1 MNKSLRFRIFSA
13 CALVSI
19 LCLSAAHLGWAQIN
33 SGSISGTIV
42 DSQKGVVVDANVKAR
57 DLETNKEYETTSDS
71 SGLFRFNLL
80 PSGTYHLE
88 ISKTG
93 FRKLILDH
101 VGVSVGAD
109 QGLGVL
115 QLEVGEITTSVEVSS
130 STPLIESTQ
139 AQVTTA
145 ISVDTLTTF
154 PGILEN
160 QGLDFLA
167 LSVPGVVNNRD
178 LGFSNTNGTGFAVN
192 GLRGRSNDQQ
202 IDGQNNNDNSVAGP
216 SLAVSDPEF
225 VSEYQ
230 ITTSNFGAEYGRN
243 SGSVVNIVT
252 KSGSNNLHGSLY
264 GTESNQR
271 FDALSSNQKA
281 YEGLTKVPTV
291 NDLFLGGTVGGPIIK
306 DKLFFFGGDNAEI
319 LNQGSVFGT
328 GLLTP
333 TPAGIATLAACY
345 PGSPG
350 VTALQNYGPWS
361 IKGGNPSQQGTA
373 QLVDLGT
380 CTGVEENGI
389 QRTLPTDSRQYNF
402 VVKLD
407 FQTAKNQFYGRY
419 IYSKTNFF
427 NVDPGSGGAAAGYSY
442 NEPGLS
448 QDYGFSWTRNIN
460 SHMANEFRASYG
472 RINVDFG
479 SNNLGNTIPP
489 QTNLESALANI
500 IFNDTK
506 LLTFGPLTNLPQGRI
521 VNTYQGQDNWTYFK
535 GRNSFKAGIN
545 FTYQRSPN
553 AFLPNVNGQYRFSDY
568 GQLAADVPNRIRI
581 ASGNPNLDFREKD
594 TFLYF
599 QDDIKLTSS
608 LTINAGLT
616 WSYYGQ
622 PANLFHNLTT
632 KSQQSS
638 TPLWDPSLPL
648 SVTTFPSIPAPKNSF
663 GPNIGFAWSPGK
675 SRFSSGGGKT
685 VIRGGY
691 RLAYDPP
698 FYNIYLNISSAA
710 PNVLLNTLSGATA
723 ASNPMPADPHGPNV
737 RAALAP
743 FLLTGIFDPR
753 TFNETS
759 ITPNFGPDRVHSWS
773 LGVQQE
779 VAKNSVLEVRY
790 VGNHGSNLFQSI
802 NGNPYILGLATN
814 YPNLVPA
821 GETPCPT
828 ADAAVPLAVGRV
840 NCNLGVVRERT
851 NTGYS
856 NYQALQTELRLTH
869 VWNQLT
875 LKSAYTFS
883 KTLDNSSEIFATGG
897 AGGTNAFAQS
907 QVNYTGQEYGIS
919 GLDFPNNW
927 ALTVIEDLPMYRSQ
941 HGFVGHTLGGWSVS
955 AIYTLSSGQP
965 YTPSQGALNCGSG
978 GGACEAA
985 NSSNPYDP
993 AFNGAFVGADGAL
1006 RPYWGN
1012 PAAPASSVGIYAGD
1026 ACSIYAVT
1034 GAEPICQVSPTTLVS
1049 LNGIN
1054 ATSQPIGS
1062 YTPQVVSKSQV
1073 RFIANTAMANSI
1085 FGTPFGNVGRNVLR
1099 DFHTNQ
1105 INIGIFKTTN
1115 ITERVRV
1122 QFHADFI
1129 NALNHPNYQSID
1141 PFIDDAGLN
1150 SEFTGF
1156 ANPYVQNGGIPGLN
1170 VGRSIRFGLKL
1181 AF

>member
-19 LCLSAAHLGWAQIN
+19 LCLSAAHLSWAQIN

-130 STPLIESTQ
+130 SAPLIESTQ

-333 TPAGIATLAACY
+333 TPAGIATLASCY
-345 PGSPG
+345 AGSPG

-361 IKGGNPSQQGTA
+361 IKGGNPTQQGTA

-419 IYSKTNFF
+419 IYSNTNFF

-535 GRNSFKAGIN
+535 GRNAFKAGVN

-553 AFLPNVNGQYRFSDY
+553 AFLPNVNGQYRFTDY
-568 GQLAADVPNRIRI
+568 GQLSADVPNRIRI

-594 TFLYF
+594 TFLYV
-599 QDDIKLTSS
+599 QDDVKLTSS

-622 PANLFHNLTT
+622 PANLFHTLTT

-638 TPLWDPSLPL
+638 TPLWDPTLPL

-675 SRFSSGGGKT
+675 SLFSSGGGKT

-710 PNVLLNTLSGATA
+710 PNVLLNTLTGTA
-723 ASNPMPADPHGPNV
+723 ATSNPMPADPHGPNV

-743 FLLTGIFDPR
+743 FLTTGIFDPR
-753 TFNETS
+753 SFNYTS
-759 ITPNFGPDRVHSWS
+759 ITHNFGPDKVHSWS

-779 VAKNSVLEVRY
+779 LAKNAVLEVRY
-790 VGNHGSNLFQSI
+790 VGNHGSDLFQSI

-821 GETPCPT
+821 GETPCPA

-840 NCNLGVVRERT
+840 NCNLGIVRERT
-851 NTGYS
+851 NSGYS
-856 NYQALQTELRLTH
+856 NYQAVQTELRLTH
-869 VWNQLT
+869 IWNQLT
-875 LKSAYTFS
+875 LKSSYTFS

-927 ALTVIEDLPMYRSQ
+927 ALTVVEDLPMYRSQ

-965 YTPSQGALNCGSG
+965 YTPSQGALNCSSG

-985 NSSNPYDP
+985 SSSNPYDP

-1012 PAAPASSVGIYAGD
+1012 PAAPTSSVGIYAGD

-1034 GAEPICQVSPTTLVS
+1034 GTEPICQVSPTTLVS

-1105 INIGIFKTTN
+1105 VNIGIFKTTN

-1141 PFIDDAGLN
+1141 PFIDDAGLV

-1181 AF
+1181 SF